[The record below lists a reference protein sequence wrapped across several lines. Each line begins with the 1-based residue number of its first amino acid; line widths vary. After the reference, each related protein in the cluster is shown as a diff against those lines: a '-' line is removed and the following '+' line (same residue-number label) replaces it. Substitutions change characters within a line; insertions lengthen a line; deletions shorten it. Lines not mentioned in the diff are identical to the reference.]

1 MKSSEIARLAGC
13 TVRTLR
19 HYHAIGLLPE
29 PPRGENGYRD
39 YGAEDLARLLRVKR
53 LASLGFSLD
62 RIGEVIEQMD
72 AHPPDNAGAGAS
84 DALDELDRELEL
96 QIERLQEQRR
106 TIALLKSE
114 RLDPAL
120 PVRFAQVVRPLIDYK
135 ECAITSGEREA
146 LLITGHLYTESDTAE
161 LERVME
167 GIHQLGLFEQMKEMS
182 DRFDELSADT
192 PQEELDRFVE
202 EALELIDPVITCF
215 NSANWEDVTS
225 PEDVEMERFVDELLR
240 KGLNPAQISA
250 EDRLEEEM
258 KARILALQ
266 ED

>member
-1 MKSSEIARLAGC
+1 M
-13 TVRTLR
+13 
-19 HYHAIGLLPE
+19 
-29 PPRGENGYRD
+29 
-39 YGAEDLARLLRVKR
+39 
-53 LASLGFSLD
+53 
-62 RIGEVIEQMD
+62 
-72 AHPPDNAGAGAS
+72 
-84 DALDELDRELEL
+84 
-96 QIERLQEQRR
+96 
-106 TIALLKSE
+106 KSE
-114 RLDPAL
+114 RLDPDL
-120 PVRFAQVVRPLIDYK
+120 PVRFAQVVRTLIDYK

-146 LLITGHLYTESDTAE
+146 LLITGHLYTESDTTE

-225 PEDVEMERFVDELLR
+225 PEDVEMERFVDELMR
-240 KGLNPAQISA
+240 KGLNPAQIYA

>member
-1 MKSSEIARLAGC
+1 M
-13 TVRTLR
+13 
-19 HYHAIGLLPE
+19 
-29 PPRGENGYRD
+29 
-39 YGAEDLARLLRVKR
+39 
-53 LASLGFSLD
+53 
-62 RIGEVIEQMD
+62 
-72 AHPPDNAGAGAS
+72 
-84 DALDELDRELEL
+84 
-96 QIERLQEQRR
+96 QEQRR

-114 RLDPAL
+114 RLDPDL
-120 PVRFAQVVRPLIDYK
+120 PVRFAQVVRTLIDYK

-225 PEDVEMERFVDELLR
+225 PEDVEMERFVDELMR
-240 KGLNPAQISA
+240 KGLNPAQIYA